1 MRVGKPF
8 ASRPLPR
15 VLLLLLLLWL
25 AAGCAAQALMKGEL
39 APPKVEVQ
47 GVTPL
52 APTRDGWPLTLTLHL
67 TNPNSQAISISGY
80 SYEIWLEGQQA
91 LTGQSRQGVSLPALG
106 TATVNVPVLVKWQA
120 LPQVLPAVLARQRV
134 RYEVVGGVGV
144 PQLLGFRVP
153 FRFRGELPVEGGLEQ
168 LAPFLR

>member
-1 MRVGKPF
+1 M
-8 ASRPLPR
+8 
-15 VLLLLLLLWL
+15 
-25 AAGCAAQALMKGEL
+25 
-39 APPKVEVQ
+39 
-47 GVTPL
+47 
-52 APTRDGWPLTLTLHL
+52 APTRDGWPLTLTLRL

-91 LTGQSRQGVSLPALG
+91 LTGQSREGVSLPALEA
-106 TATVNVPVLVKWQA
+106 TTVNVPVLVKWQA